1 VLSDPQRR
9 SDYDRLSSSISSS
22 ARTSDPNASNTFFS
36 MFSDM
41 LTRTGGEGQSEAAP
55 EQPVQRPNAN
65 IVFGTVFEDVWS
77 SPFPYP
83 YLPIFY
89 TQRPLT
95 SFFPLSLA
103 ASTARGRAALPVV
116 DLARLSMRGWAGL
129 YRRQRARPR
138 RWRICGEPA
147 RGHSGCKGQE
157 RGCRVRRV
165 GRSAESGGTLTAPSD
180 CSP

>member
-103 ASTARGRAALPVV
+103 ASTARGRAASPVV

>member
-1 VLSDPQRR
+1 MLSDPQRR

-22 ARTSDPNASNTFFS
+22 ARTSDPNASSSFFS
-36 MFSDM
+36 KFSDM
-41 LTRTGGEGQSEAAP
+41 LTSTGGEGQSGAAP
-55 EQPVQRPNAN
+55 EQLVQRPNAN

-83 YLPIFY
+83 PLFY

-95 SFFPLSLA
+95 SFFSLSLA
-103 ASTARGRAALPVV
+103 ASTARGRAASSVV
-116 DLARLSMRGWAGL
+116 ELARLSMRCWAGL
-129 YRRQRARPR
+129 YHRQRARPR

-157 RGCRVRRV
+157 RGFRVRRV
-165 GRSAESGGTLTAPSD
+165 GRSAESGGTLMAPSD